1 MDGGSGNPGTGPKPV
16 RSADRTTPNRGDGVS
31 GGEFAG
37 IGLQFAVVILVFTAV
52 GVWLDRR
59 FGTSPWFLLV
69 FVFAGAGGGFY
80 SMYRKVTA
88 AQRRG
93 ARGSHARADRNAQRG
108 DHQ

>member
-88 AQRRG
+88 AQRRD
-93 ARGSHARADRNAQRG
+93 AQARADRNSQRA
-108 DHQ
+108 D

>member
-1 MDGGSGNPGTGPKPV
+1 MDGGSGSPGPGRRPV
-16 RSADRTTPNRGDGVS
+16 RNAEHTTPNRGGGVS
-31 GGEFAG
+31 GSEFAG
-37 IGLQFAVVILVFTAV
+37 IGFQFASVILVFTAA

-88 AQRRG
+88 AQRRD
-93 ARGSHARADRNAQRG
+93 AQARADRKSQRA
-108 DHQ
+108 DRQ

>member
-1 MDGGSGNPGTGPKPV
+1 MDGGSGNPGTGPGPV
-16 RSADRTTPNRGDGVS
+16 RNAERPTPNRGGGVS

-37 IGLQFAVVILVFTAV
+37 IGLQFAVVILVFTAA

-93 ARGSHARADRNAQRG
+93 AQMRADRNSQRS